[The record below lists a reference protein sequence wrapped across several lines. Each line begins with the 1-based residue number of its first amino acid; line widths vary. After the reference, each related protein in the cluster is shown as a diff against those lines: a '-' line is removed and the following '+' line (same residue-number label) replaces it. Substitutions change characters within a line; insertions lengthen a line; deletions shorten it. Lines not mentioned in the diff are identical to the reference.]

1 MGFWKPAGRQAYP
14 GCRFRSACSSCWEAY
29 FSALSQP
36 ISTKLALSNL
46 QEYRK
51 SPTEPF
57 FSNFVV
63 KIRIFFQ
70 LTHHFQQQPHR
81 HHSCGRYMRYRLG
94 IPVYLGHFCIDLYE
108 TRNEYSTGIPQH
120 WNSRFFF
127 EFCLR
132 SVQNLPRKTNFKL
145 VDGNAAATSV
155 APTP

>member
-108 TRNEYSTGIPQH
+108 TRNEYSTEACSVGKRPASLACILASTQQA
-120 WNSRFFF
+120 R
-127 EFCLR
+127 LR
-132 SVQNLPRKTNFKL
+132 NGVLKQSCITYHL
-145 VDGNAAATSV
+145 NAKK
-155 APTP
+155 